1 LKIAQNTKSKSFL
14 ALQEMNPNQDEKY
27 LEQLLT
33 KHQDNVQEAQLE
45 ITQQKILRSG
55 FKYPP

>member
-1 LKIAQNTKSKSFL
+1 
-14 ALQEMNPNQDEKY
+14 MNPNQDEKY